1 MLWKEANKMKKFAYI
16 AMIILLGI
24 LIVNNSL
31 TDQYLVKLKGDAVL
45 TSKKADPLYE
55 EISLKAK
62 DYEKAPIDAKIDRV
76 WKTIPGINGLKVD
89 IDASYKKMK
98 EAGEFNKEKL
108 VFTEVKPSVHLSDL
122 PPSPIYKGNP
132 EKQMVSLI
140 INVAWGNEY
149 LTPMLA
155 TLKKNHVYATFFLEG
170 RWVKNNPE
178 LAKMIVAAGHEVGN
192 HSYTHPDMKR
202 LSGAMIRQEISKTNE
217 VIKATTGVAPTLLA
231 PPSGSMRDE
240 VVSIAAEYDLRT
252 IMWSVDTIDWQKPTP
267 DVLIQRV
274 VSKVHPGAIVLMHPT
289 ASTEKALDKLIKELK
304 GKNFELDTV
313 SELISEER

>member
-1 MLWKEANKMKKFAYI
+1 MKKFAYI
-16 AMIILLGI
+16 AMIILLGV

-31 TDQYLVKLKGDAVL
+31 TDQYLVKLKGDSVL

-62 DYEKAPIDAKIDRV
+62 EYEKPPIDAKIDRV

-98 EAGEFNKEKL
+98 KAGEFNQERL

-149 LTPMLA
+149 LSPMLA
-155 TLKKNHVYATFFLEG
+155 TLKKNHVHATFFLEG

-202 LSGAMIRQEISKTNE
+202 LSGPMIRQEISKTNE
-217 VIKATTGVAPTLLA
+217 VIKATTGKVPTLLA

-240 VVSIAAEYDLRT
+240 VVSIAAESDLRT

-267 DVLIQRV
+267 EVLIQRV

-289 ASTEKALDKLIKELK
+289 ASTEKALDQLIKELK

>member
-1 MLWKEANKMKKFAYI
+1 MKKFAYI
-16 AMIILLGI
+16 AMIILLGV

-31 TDQYLVKLKGDAVL
+31 TDQYLVKLKGDSVL

-62 DYEKAPIDAKIDRV
+62 EYEKPPIDAKIDRV

-98 EAGEFNKEKL
+98 KAGEFNQEKL
-108 VFTEVKPSVHLSDL
+108 VFTEVKPSVHLANL

-149 LTPMLA
+149 LSPMLA
-155 TLKKNHVYATFFLEG
+155 TLKKNHVHATFFLEG

-202 LSGAMIRQEISKTNE
+202 LSGPMIRQEISKTNE
-217 VIKATTGVAPTLLA
+217 VIKATTGKVPTLLA

-240 VVSIAAEYDLRT
+240 VVSIAAESDLRT

-267 DVLIQRV
+267 EVLIQRV

-289 ASTEKALDKLIKELK
+289 ASTEKALDQLIKELK

>member
-1 MLWKEANKMKKFAYI
+1 MKKFAYI
-16 AMIILLGI
+16 AMIILLGV

-31 TDQYLVKLKGDAVL
+31 TDQYLVKLKGDSVL

-62 DYEKAPIDAKIDRV
+62 EYEKPAIDAKIDRV
-76 WKTIPGINGLKVD
+76 WKTIPGINGLKID

-98 EAGEFNKEKL
+98 KAGEFNEERL
-108 VFTEVKPSVHLSDL
+108 VFTEVSPSIHLTDL

-149 LTPMLA
+149 LSPMLA
-155 TLKKNHVYATFFLEG
+155 TLKKNHVRATFFLEG

-178 LAKMIVAAGHEVGN
+178 LAKIIVAAGHEVGN

-202 LSGAMIRQEISKTNE
+202 LSGAMLRQEISKTNE
-217 VIKATTGVAPTLLA
+217 VIKATTGKVPTLLA

-267 DVLIQRV
+267 EVLIQRV
-274 VSKVHPGAIVLMHPT
+274 VTKVHPGAIVLMHPT
-289 ASTEKALDKLIKELK
+289 ASTEKALDQLIKEIK